1 MIDEMKENGQ
11 QADNITVDMNTGER
25 SDDEQAPTFEIVEDQ
40 GVKYIAA
47 DKVEDFRQHKAA
59 ELAAMQ
65 TEIDDTLAAIAE
77 IDRINAVEE
86 RQAEMQKLIDQ
97 FGEDEYSGLMDV
109 TDFTNEYEVQ
119 QTILYITAIYQA
131 SHGDPSAGFGKSK
144 QAEPANSYK
153 NQYEYG
159 QKMARQAYEKRGR

>member
-1 MIDEMKENGQ
+1 MTMTDESNNEQ
-11 QADNITVDMNTGER
+11 QADSVGVTVDVQTGER
-25 SDDEQAPTFEIVEDQ
+25 SDDEQYEIIENE
-40 GVKYIAA
+40 GVKYVAA
-47 DKVEDFRQHKAA
+47 NQADLYKAA
-59 ELAAMQ
+59 KSEELATMQ
-65 TEIDDTLAAIAE
+65 IEIDDTLAAIAE

-97 FGEDEYSGLMDV
+97 YGEDEYSGLIKV
-109 TDFTNEYEVQ
+109 TNFDDAAEVDAMIQ
-119 QTILYITAIYQA
+119 FITGTHQA

-159 QKMARQAYEKRGR
+159 QKMARQAYEKRRR

>member
-1 MIDEMKENGQ
+1 MIDEMKENEK
-11 QADNITVDMNTGER
+11 QADSVGVTVDMNTGER
-25 SDDEQAPTFEIVEDQ
+25 SDNVPSFEIVEDQ

-47 DKVEDFRQHKAA
+47 DKVEEYRQHKAA

-65 TEIDDTLAAIAE
+65 TEIDDTLNAIAE

-97 FGEDEYSGLMDV
+97 YGEDEYSGLITV
-109 TDFTNEYEVQ
+109 TNFDDAAEVDAMKQ
-119 QTILYITAIYQA
+119 FITATYQA

-159 QKMARQAYEKRGR
+159 QKMARQAYEKRRR